1 MKTEYRHFTHEQ
13 RERARSTDLVAL
25 LQSRGEALKRSGQ
38 EYQWRDGAQKVTI
51 RCNLWFHQYE
61 RVGGDAVDFAR
72 RFYGL
77 DYPQAVEFLLGQTA
91 EKPMLPAAPPV
102 QSAGKVFQLP
112 PPNDSLH
119 RVAAYLVNRRG
130 IDRDIFYTFVR
141 RGMIYESAQHHNAV
155 FVGFDSG
162 GVPRHA
168 HLRGCGG
175 SFKGNAAVSDPQYS
189 FHWNGSSDRLYL
201 FEAPIDL
208 LSYLTLY
215 KENWQQHSYAA
226 ACCVG
231 DAVMFRLLADH
242 PAIRTVVLC
251 MDNDAAGQAANRRI
265 AKRLEERNIAVQ
277 RLVPSCKDWNEV
289 LCAQRQE
296 EKLCQTLSL

>member
-1 MKTEYRHFTHEQ
+1 MKTEYRHFTQEQ

-38 EYQWRDGAQKVTI
+38 EYQWRDGAQKVTV
-51 RCNLWFHQYE
+51 RGNLWFHQYE
-61 RVGGDAVDFAR
+61 RVGGDAVDFVR

-77 DYPQAVEFLLGQTA
+77 DYPQAVEFLLGSNTLPLIECHS
-91 EKPMLPAAPPV
+91 EKERPE
-102 QSAGKVFQLP
+102 FQLP
-112 PPNDSLH
+112 PPNDNLR

-130 IDRDIFYTFVR
+130 IGRDIFYAFVR

-175 SFKGNAAVSDPQYS
+175 SFKGNAAASDPQYS
-189 FHWNGSSDRLYL
+189 FHWSGSSDRLYL

-208 LSYLTLY
+208 LSYLTLH

-231 DAVMFRLLADH
+231 DAVLFRLLADQ

-251 MDNDAAGQAANRRI
+251 MDSDAAGQAANRRI
-265 AKRLEERNIAVQ
+265 AKKLEERNIAVQ
-277 RLVPSCKDWNEV
+277 CLVPSCKDWNEV

-296 EKLCQTLSL
+296 EMLCPTLSL

>member
-1 MKTEYRHFTHEQ
+1 MKTEYRHFTQEQ

-38 EYQWRDGAQKVTI
+38 EYQWRDGAQKVTV
-51 RCNLWFHQYE
+51 RGNLWFHQYE

-77 DYPQAVEFLLGQTA
+77 DYPQAVEFLLGSNTLPLIECHS
-91 EKPMLPAAPPV
+91 EKERPE
-102 QSAGKVFQLP
+102 FQLP
-112 PPNDSLH
+112 APNDNLR

-130 IDRDIFYTFVR
+130 IDRDIFYAFVR

-175 SFKGNAAVSDPQYS
+175 SFKGNAAASDPQYS

-208 LSYLTLY
+208 LSYLTLH

-231 DAVMFRLLADH
+231 DAVLFRLLADQ
-242 PAIRTVVLC
+242 PAIRTVALC
-251 MDNDAAGQAANRRI
+251 MDSDAAGQVANRRI
-265 AKRLEERNIAVQ
+265 AKKLEAQNIAVQ
-277 RLVPSCKDWNEV
+277 CLVPSCKDWNEV
-289 LCAQRQE
+289 LCVQRQG

>member
-1 MKTEYRHFTHEQ
+1 MKTEYRHFTQEQ

-25 LQSRGEALKRSGQ
+25 LQSRGEALKRSGR
-38 EYQWRDGAQKVTI
+38 EYQWQDGTQKVTV
-51 RCNLWFHQYE
+51 RGNLWFHQYE
-61 RVGGDAVDFAR
+61 RVGGDAVDFVR

-77 DYPQAVEFLLGQTA
+77 DYPQAVEFLLGNA
-91 EKPMLPAAPPV
+91 AIPIVERHDEK
-102 QSAGKVFQLP
+102 GKPTFQLP
-112 PPNDSLH
+112 PPNDNLR

-130 IDRDIFYTFVR
+130 IDRDIFYAFVR

-175 SFKGNAAVSDPQYS
+175 SFKGNAAASDPRYS
-189 FHWNGSSDRLYL
+189 FHWSGSSDRLYL

-208 LSYLTLY
+208 LSYLTLH
-215 KENWQQHSYAA
+215 KQNWQQHSYAA

-231 DAVMFRLLADH
+231 DAVLFQLLADQ

-265 AKRLEERNIAVQ
+265 AKKLEAQNIAVQ
-277 RLVPSCKDWNEV
+277 CLVPARKDWNEV
-289 LCAQRQE
+289 LCVQRQG

>member
-1 MKTEYRHFTHEQ
+1 MKTEYRHFTQAQ
-13 RERARSTDLVAL
+13 REQARSTDLVSL
-25 LQSRGEALKRSGQ
+25 LQGRGEALKRSGR
-38 EYQWRDGAQKVTI
+38 EYQWQDGTQKVTV
-51 RCNLWFHQYE
+51 RGNLWFHQYE
-61 RVGGDAVDFAR
+61 RVGGDAVDFVR

-77 DYPQAVEFLLGQTA
+77 DYPQAVEFLLGSNTLPLIECHS
-91 EKPMLPAAPPV
+91 EKERPE
-102 QSAGKVFQLP
+102 FQLP
-112 PPNDSLH
+112 APNDNLR
-119 RVAAYLVNRRG
+119 RVAAYLGNRRG
-130 IDRDIFYTFVR
+130 IDRDIFYAFVR

-175 SFKGNAAVSDPQYS
+175 SFKGNAAASDPQYS

-208 LSYLTLY
+208 LSYLTLH

-231 DAVMFRLLADH
+231 DAVLFRLLADQ
-242 PAIRTVVLC
+242 PAIRTVALC
-251 MDNDAAGQAANRRI
+251 MDSDAAGQAANRRI
-265 AKRLEERNIAVQ
+265 AKKLEEQSIAVQ
-277 RLVPSCKDWNEV
+277 CLVPARKDWNEV
-289 LCAQRQE
+289 LCVQRQG

>member
-1 MKTEYRHFTHEQ
+1 MKTEYRHFTQEQ
-13 RERARSTDLVAL
+13 REQARSTDLVSL
-25 LQSRGEALKRSGQ
+25 LQCCGETLKRSGQ

-51 RCNLWFHQYE
+51 RGNLWFHQYE
-61 RVGGDAVDFAR
+61 RVGGDAVDFVR

-77 DYPQAVEFLLGQTA
+77 DYPQAVEFLLGNTA
-91 EKPMLPAAPPV
+91 IPIVERHDEKEKPT
-102 QSAGKVFQLP
+102 FQLP
-112 PPNDSLH
+112 PPNDNLR

-175 SFKGNAAVSDPQYS
+175 SFKGNAAASDPHYS
-189 FHWNGSSDRLYL
+189 FHWSGSSDRLYL

-208 LSYLTLY
+208 LSYLTLH

-231 DAVMFRLLADH
+231 DAVLFRLLSDC

-251 MDNDAAGQAANRRI
+251 MDNDAAGQTANRRI
-265 AKRLEERNIAVQ
+265 AKKLEEQSIAAQ
-277 RLVPSCKDWNEV
+277 CLVPARKDWNEV

-296 EKLCQTLSL
+296 EKLCPTLSL

>member
-1 MKTEYRHFTHEQ
+1 MKTEYRHFTQEQ
-13 RERARSTDLVAL
+13 RERARSTDLVSL
-25 LQSRGEALKRSGQ
+25 LQGRGEALKRSGQ
-38 EYQWRDGAQKVTI
+38 EYQWRDGAQKVTV
-51 RCNLWFHQYE
+51 RGNLWFHQYE
-61 RVGGDAVDFAR
+61 RVGGDAVDFVR

-77 DYPQAVEFLLGQTA
+77 DYPQAVEFLLGNA
-91 EKPMLPAAPPV
+91 AIPIVERHDEK
-102 QSAGKVFQLP
+102 GKPTFQLP
-112 PPNDSLH
+112 PPNDNLR

-130 IDRDIFYTFVR
+130 IDRDIFYAFVR

-175 SFKGNAAVSDPQYS
+175 SFKGNAAASDPQHS

-208 LSYLTLY
+208 LSYLTLH
-215 KENWQQHSYAA
+215 KENWQRHSYAA

-231 DAVMFRLLADH
+231 DAVLFRLLADQ

-251 MDNDAAGQAANRRI
+251 MDNDAAGQAANCRI
-265 AKRLEERNIAVQ
+265 AKKLEEQNIAVQ
-277 RLVPSCKDWNEV
+277 CLVPTRKDWNEV

-296 EKLCQTLSL
+296 EMLCQTLSL

>member
-1 MKTEYRHFTHEQ
+1 MKTEYRHFTQEQ
-13 RERARSTDLVAL
+13 RERARSTDLVSL
-25 LQSRGEALKRSGQ
+25 LQGRGEALNRSGQ
-38 EYQWRDGAQKVTI
+38 EYQWRDGALKVTV
-51 RCNLWFHQYE
+51 RGYLWFHQYE
-61 RVGGDAVDFAR
+61 RVGGDAVDFVR

-77 DYPQAVEFLLGQTA
+77 DYPQAVEFLLGNA
-91 EKPMLPAAPPV
+91 AIPIVERHDEK
-102 QSAGKVFQLP
+102 GKPTFQLP
-112 PPNDSLH
+112 PPNDNLR
-119 RVAAYLVNRRG
+119 RVAAYLGNRRG

-175 SFKGNAAVSDPQYS
+175 SFKGNAAASDPQYS
-189 FHWNGSSDRLYL
+189 FHWSGSSDRLYL

-208 LSYLTLY
+208 LSYLTLH

-231 DAVMFRLLADH
+231 DAVLFRLLADQ

-251 MDNDAAGQAANRRI
+251 MDSDAAGQAANRRI
-265 AKRLEERNIAVQ
+265 AKKMKERNITAQ
-277 RLVPSCKDWNEV
+277 YLVPSRKDWNEV

-296 EKLCQTLSL
+296 ETLCPTLSL

>member
-1 MKTEYRHFTHEQ
+1 MKTEYRHFTQAQ
-13 RERARSTDLVAL
+13 REQARSTDLVSL
-25 LQSRGEALKRSGQ
+25 LQGRGEALKRSGR
-38 EYQWRDGAQKVTI
+38 EYQWQDGTQKVTV
-51 RCNLWFHQYE
+51 RGNLWFHQYE
-61 RVGGDAVDFAR
+61 RVGGDAVDFVR

-77 DYPQAVEFLLGQTA
+77 DYPQAVEFLLGSNTLPLIECHS
-91 EKPMLPAAPPV
+91 EKERPE
-102 QSAGKVFQLP
+102 FQLP
-112 PPNDSLH
+112 APNDNLR
-119 RVAAYLVNRRG
+119 RVAAYLGNRRG
-130 IDRDIFYTFVR
+130 IDRDIFYAFVR

-175 SFKGNAAVSDPQYS
+175 SFKGNAAASDPQYS

-208 LSYLTLY
+208 LSYLTLH

-231 DAVMFRLLADH
+231 DAVLFRLLADQ
-242 PAIRTVVLC
+242 PAIRTVALC
-251 MDNDAAGQAANRRI
+251 MDSDAAGQAANRRI
-265 AKRLEERNIAVQ
+265 AKKLEEESIAVQ
-277 RLVPSCKDWNEV
+277 CLVPARKDWNEV

-296 EKLCQTLSL
+296 EMLCQTLSL

>member
-1 MKTEYRHFTHEQ
+1 MKTEYRHFTQEQ
-13 RERARSTDLVAL
+13 REQARSTDLVAL
-25 LQSRGEALKRSGQ
+25 LQGRGETLKRSGQ

-51 RCNLWFHQYE
+51 RGNLWFHQYE
-61 RVGGDAVDFAR
+61 RVGGDAVDFVR

-77 DYPQAVEFLLGQTA
+77 DYPQAVEFLLGNA
-91 EKPMLPAAPPV
+91 AIPIVERHDEK
-102 QSAGKVFQLP
+102 GKPTFQLP
-112 PPNDSLH
+112 PPNDNLR

-130 IDRDIFYTFVR
+130 IDRDIFYAFVR

-175 SFKGNAAVSDPQYS
+175 SFKGNAAASDPQHS

-208 LSYLTLY
+208 LSYLTLH
-215 KENWQQHSYAA
+215 KESWQQHSYAA

-231 DAVMFRLLADH
+231 DAVLFRLLADR

-251 MDNDAAGQAANRRI
+251 MDNDEAGQAANRRI
-265 AKRLEERNIAVQ
+265 AKKLEEQSIAAQ
-277 RLVPSCKDWNEV
+277 CLVPARKDWNEV

-296 EKLCQTLSL
+296 EKLCPTLSL

>member
-1 MKTEYRHFTHEQ
+1 MKTEYRHFTQEQ

-38 EYQWRDGAQKVTI
+38 EYQWRDGAQKVTV
-51 RCNLWFHQYE
+51 RGNLWFHQYE

-77 DYPQAVEFLLGQTA
+77 DYPQAVEFLLGNA
-91 EKPMLPAAPPV
+91 AIPIVERHDEKERPT
-102 QSAGKVFQLP
+102 FQLP
-112 PPNDSLH
+112 ASNDNLR

-168 HLRGCGG
+168 HLRSCGG

-208 LSYLTLY
+208 LSYLTLH

-231 DAVMFRLLADH
+231 DAVLFRLLADQ

-265 AKRLEERNIAVQ
+265 AKKLEAQNIAVQ
-277 RLVPSCKDWNEV
+277 CLVPSCKDWSEV

-296 EKLCQTLSL
+296 EMLCQTLSL

>member
-1 MKTEYRHFTHEQ
+1 MKTEYRHFTQAQ
-13 RERARSTDLVAL
+13 REQARSTDLVSL
-25 LQSRGEALKRSGQ
+25 LQGRGEALKRSGR
-38 EYQWRDGAQKVTI
+38 EYQWQDGTQKVTV
-51 RCNLWFHQYE
+51 RGNLWFHQYE
-61 RVGGDAVDFAR
+61 RVGGDAVDFVR

-77 DYPQAVEFLLGQTA
+77 NYPQAVEFLLGSNTLPLIECHS
-91 EKPMLPAAPPV
+91 EKERPE
-102 QSAGKVFQLP
+102 FQLP
-112 PPNDSLH
+112 APNDNLR

-130 IDRDIFYTFVR
+130 IDRDIFYAFVR

-175 SFKGNAAVSDPQYS
+175 SFKGNAAASDPQYS
-189 FHWNGSSDRLYL
+189 FHWSGSSDRLYL

-208 LSYLTLY
+208 LSFLSLH

-231 DAVMFRLLADH
+231 DAVLFRLLADQ

-265 AKRLEERNIAVQ
+265 AKKLEEQSIAVQ
-277 RLVPSCKDWNEV
+277 CLVPARKDWNEV

-296 EKLCQTLSL
+296 EMLCQTLSL

>member
-1 MKTEYRHFTHEQ
+1 MKTEYRHFTQEQ
-13 RERARSTDLVAL
+13 RERARSIDLVSL
-25 LQSRGEALKRSGQ
+25 LQGRGEILKRSGQ

-51 RCNLWFHQYE
+51 RSNLWFHQYE
-61 RVGGDAVDFAR
+61 RVGGDAVDFVR

-77 DYPQAVEFLLGQTA
+77 DYPQAVEFLLGNA
-91 EKPMLPAAPPV
+91 AIPIVEHHDEK
-102 QSAGKVFQLP
+102 GKPTFQLP
-112 PPNDSLH
+112 PPNDNL
-119 RVAAYLVNRRG
+119 RRAAAYLVNRRG

-175 SFKGNAAVSDPQYS
+175 SFKGNAAASDPQYS

-208 LSYLTLY
+208 LRFLSLH

-226 ACCVG
+226 SCCVG
-231 DAVMFRLLADH
+231 DAVLFRLLADQ
-242 PAIRTVVLC
+242 PVIRTVVLC

-265 AKRLEERNIAVQ
+265 AKKLEERNIATQ
-277 RLVPSCKDWNEV
+277 CLVPSRKDWNEV

-296 EKLCQTLSL
+296 ETLCPTLSL

>member
-1 MKTEYRHFTHEQ
+1 MKTEYRHFTQEQ
-13 RERARSTDLVAL
+13 REQARSTDLVSL
-25 LQSRGEALKRSGQ
+25 LQGRGEALKRSGR
-38 EYQWRDGAQKVTI
+38 EYQWRDGAQKVTV
-51 RCNLWFHQYE
+51 CGNLWFHQYE
-61 RVGGDAVDFAR
+61 RVGGDAVDFVR

-77 DYPQAVEFLLGQTA
+77 DYPQAVEFLLGNA
-91 EKPMLPAAPPV
+91 AIPIVERHDEK
-102 QSAGKVFQLP
+102 GKPTFQLP
-112 PPNDSLH
+112 PPNDNLR

-175 SFKGNAAVSDPQYS
+175 SFKGNVAASDPQYS
-189 FHWNGSSDRLYL
+189 FHWSGSSDRLYL

-208 LSYLTLY
+208 LSYLTLH
-215 KENWQQHSYAA
+215 KENWQRHSYAA

-231 DAVMFRLLADH
+231 DAVLFRLLADQ

-265 AKRLEERNIAVQ
+265 AKKLEAQNIAVQ
-277 RLVPSCKDWNEV
+277 CLVPSCKDWNEV
-289 LCAQRQE
+289 LCVQRQG

>member
-1 MKTEYRHFTHEQ
+1 MKTEYRHFTQEQ

-38 EYQWRDGAQKVTI
+38 EYQWRDGAQKVTV
-51 RCNLWFHQYE
+51 RSNLWFHQYE
-61 RVGGDAVDFAR
+61 RVGGDAVDFVR

-77 DYPQAVEFLLGQTA
+77 DYPQAVEFLLGSNTLPLIECHS
-91 EKPMLPAAPPV
+91 EKERPE
-102 QSAGKVFQLP
+102 FQLP
-112 PPNDSLH
+112 APNDNLR
-119 RVAAYLVNRRG
+119 RVAAYLGNRRG
-130 IDRDIFYTFVR
+130 IDRDIFYAFVR

-175 SFKGNAAVSDPQYS
+175 SFKGNAAASDPQYS

-208 LSYLTLY
+208 LSYLTLH

-231 DAVMFRLLADH
+231 DAVLFRLLADQ
-242 PAIRTVVLC
+242 PAIRTVALC
-251 MDNDAAGQAANRRI
+251 MDSDEAGQAANRRI
-265 AKRLEERNIAVQ
+265 AKKLEERNIAAQ
-277 RLVPSCKDWNEV
+277 CLVPSRKDWNEV
-289 LCAQRQE
+289 LCAQQQE
-296 EKLCQTLSL
+296 EKLCPTLSL

>member
-1 MKTEYRHFTHEQ
+1 MKTEYRHFTQEQ
-13 RERARSTDLVAL
+13 RERARSTDLVSL
-25 LQSRGEALKRSGQ
+25 LQGRGEALKRSGQ
-38 EYQWRDGAQKVTI
+38 EYQWRDGAQKVTV
-51 RCNLWFHQYE
+51 RGNLWFHQYE
-61 RVGGDAVDFAR
+61 RVGGDAVDFVR

-77 DYPQAVEFLLGQTA
+77 DYPQAVEFLLGSKTLPLIEHPD
-91 EKPMLPAAPPV
+91 EKGKPA
-102 QSAGKVFQLP
+102 FQLP
-112 PPNDSLH
+112 APNANLR

-175 SFKGNAAVSDPQYS
+175 SFKGNAAASDPQHS
-189 FHWNGSSDRLYL
+189 FHWNGSSDCLYL

-208 LSYLTLY
+208 LSYLTLH
-215 KENWQQHSYAA
+215 KENWQRHSYAA

-231 DAVMFRLLADH
+231 DAVLFRLLADQ

-251 MDNDAAGQAANRRI
+251 MDNDAAGQAANCRI
-265 AKRLEERNIAVQ
+265 AKKLEEQNIAVQ
-277 RLVPSCKDWNEV
+277 CLVPARKDWNEV

-296 EKLCQTLSL
+296 EMLCQTLSL

>member
-1 MKTEYRHFTHEQ
+1 MKTEYQHFTQEQ
-13 RERARSTDLVAL
+13 REQARSTDLVSL
-25 LQSRGEALKRSGQ
+25 LQGRGEALKRSGQ
-38 EYQWRDGAQKVTI
+38 EYQWQDGTQKVTI
-51 RCNLWFHQYE
+51 RSNLWFHQYE
-61 RVGGDAVDFAR
+61 RVGGDAVDFVR

-77 DYPQAVEFLLGQTA
+77 DYPQAVEFLLGQSN
-91 EKPMLPAAPPV
+91 EKPMLPVSSPV
-102 QSAGKVFQLP
+102 QCTEKNFQLP
-112 PPNDSLH
+112 PPNDNLR

-130 IDRDIFYTFVR
+130 IDRDIFYAFVR

-175 SFKGNAAVSDPQYS
+175 SFKGNAAASDPRYS
-189 FHWNGSSDRLYL
+189 FHWNGSSNRLYL

-208 LSYLTLY
+208 LSFLSLH
-215 KENWQQHSYAA
+215 KENWQRHSYAA

-231 DAVMFRLLADH
+231 DALLFRLLADR

-265 AKRLEERNIAVQ
+265 AKKLEEQSIAAQ
-277 RLVPSCKDWNEV
+277 CLVPSRKDWNEV

>member
-1 MKTEYRHFTHEQ
+1 MKTEYRHFTQEQ
-13 RERARSTDLVAL
+13 RERARGTDLVSL
-25 LQSRGEALKRSGQ
+25 LQGRGETLKHSGQ

-51 RCNLWFHQYE
+51 RGNLWFHQYE
-61 RVGGDAVDFAR
+61 RVGGDAVDFVR

-77 DYPQAVEFLLGQTA
+77 DYPQAVEFLLGNTA
-91 EKPMLPAAPPV
+91 IPIVERHDEKEKPT
-102 QSAGKVFQLP
+102 FQLP
-112 PPNDSLH
+112 SPNDNLR

-130 IDRDIFYTFVR
+130 IDRDIFYAFVR

-175 SFKGNAAVSDPQYS
+175 SFKGNAAASDPRYS

-208 LSYLTLY
+208 LSYLTLH
-215 KENWQQHSYAA
+215 KESWQQHSYAA

-231 DAVMFRLLADH
+231 DAVLFRLLADRL
-242 PAIRTVVLC
+242 AIRTVVLC

-265 AKRLEERNIAVQ
+265 AKKLEERNIATQ
-277 RLVPSCKDWNEV
+277 CLVPSRKDWNEV

-296 EKLCQTLSL
+296 ETLCPTLSL

>member
-1 MKTEYRHFTHEQ
+1 MKTEYRHFTQEQ

-25 LQSRGEALKRSGQ
+25 LQSRGEALKRSGR
-38 EYQWRDGAQKVTI
+38 EYQWQDGTQKVTV
-51 RCNLWFHQYE
+51 RGNLWFHQYE
-61 RVGGDAVDFAR
+61 RVGGDAVDFVR

-77 DYPQAVEFLLGQTA
+77 DYPQAVEFLLGNA
-91 EKPMLPAAPPV
+91 AIPIVERHDEK
-102 QSAGKVFQLP
+102 GKPTFQLP
-112 PPNDSLH
+112 PPNDNLR

-130 IDRDIFYTFVR
+130 IDRDIFYAFVR

-175 SFKGNAAVSDPQYS
+175 SFKGNAAASDPRYS
-189 FHWNGSSDRLYL
+189 FHWSGSSDRLYL

-208 LSYLTLY
+208 LSYLTLH
-215 KENWQQHSYAA
+215 KQNWQQHSYAA

-231 DAVMFRLLADH
+231 DAVLFQLLTDQ
-242 PAIRTVVLC
+242 PAIRTVALC
-251 MDNDAAGQAANRRI
+251 MDSDAAGQAANRRI
-265 AKRLEERNIAVQ
+265 AKKLEEQSIAVQ
-277 RLVPSCKDWNEV
+277 CLVPARKDWNEV

-296 EKLCQTLSL
+296 EMLCQTLSL

>member
-1 MKTEYRHFTHEQ
+1 MKTEYRHFTQAQ
-13 RERARSTDLVAL
+13 REQARSTDLVSL
-25 LQSRGEALKRSGQ
+25 LQGRGEALKRSGR
-38 EYQWRDGAQKVTI
+38 EYQWQDGTQKVTV
-51 RCNLWFHQYE
+51 RGNLWFHQYE
-61 RVGGDAVDFAR
+61 RVGGDAVDFVR

-77 DYPQAVEFLLGQTA
+77 DYPQAVEFLLGSNTLPLIECHS
-91 EKPMLPAAPPV
+91 EKERPE
-102 QSAGKVFQLP
+102 FQLP
-112 PPNDSLH
+112 APNDNLR

-130 IDRDIFYTFVR
+130 IDRDIFYAFVR

-175 SFKGNAAVSDPQYS
+175 SFKGNAAASDPQYS
-189 FHWNGSSDRLYL
+189 FHWSGSSDRLYL

-208 LSYLTLY
+208 LSFLSLH

-231 DAVMFRLLADH
+231 DAVLFRLLADQ
-242 PAIRTVVLC
+242 PAIRTVALC
-251 MDNDAAGQAANRRI
+251 MDSDAAGQVANRRI
-265 AKRLEERNIAVQ
+265 AKKLEAQNIAVQ
-277 RLVPSCKDWNEV
+277 CLVPSCKDWNEV
-289 LCAQRQE
+289 LCVQRQG